1 MIPTSLTT
9 APRSLLGTGKFPELH
24 LGGGYTGGY
33 TGKIYQAVHLRRMHF
48 SVCVRVSASVCMCT
62 CTRVCAYVYMFLC
75 ACLCMYILPQ
85 QKPTLSSAFEQEC
98 FASSRE
104 AGGVWKV
111 GLAGRWPGPH
121 LGSPATEGEGTWG
134 PCLTHPAEAQ
144 PPST

>member
-1 MIPTSLTT
+1 MVVTQVDTQ
-9 APRSLLGTGKFPELH
+9 GKFIKLSTSDVCTF
-24 LGGGYTGGY
+24 LCVY
-33 TGKIYQAVHLRRMHF
+33 VSLR
-48 SVCVRVSASVCMCT
+48 VYACVRVHVYVRMCT
-62 CTRVCAYVYMFLC
+62 CLYAR
-75 ACLCMYILPQ
+75 LCMYILPQ